1 MEKCLHR
8 GIDRYTEL
16 ARWLHHDGYDPLLWI
31 HDLDAAYRQLPI
43 QDIHRAFT
51 MVNTPRGF
59 TLWRHNCLSFGASG
73 SVWSFNRFADMIQ
86 FIARKLLLI
95 PCHHFVDDF
104 AAFEP
109 RPIATSGFQ
118 SFNDL
123 FATLGLQMKAKKAAS
138 PGPKHKLLGV
148 IVSIDTAN
156 ITLEPC
162 PSRCAK
168 LLQTIQSALQD
179 NILKPEQAQKLAG
192 KLVFLQSTAFN
203 NWGTVSHE
211 AYIHS
216 RAHNSSQ
223 TNHDGA
229 LNGPLRAS
237 LTFMQAIIKSFQPNK
252 IPLAVE
258 PRHTTLYTDAF
269 FQLGDQKFSPS
280 QMTPE
285 INWSS
290 RTGINMT
297 NGWGFVASFGEK
309 PLCGH
314 GTFAKRK
321 AFIYMCWNSWRHS

>member
-1 MEKCLHR
+1 
-8 GIDRYTEL
+8 
-16 ARWLHHDGYDPLLWI
+16 
-31 HDLDAAYRQLPI
+31 
-43 QDIHRAFT
+43 
-51 MVNTPRGF
+51 
-59 TLWRHNCLSFGASG
+59 
-73 SVWSFNRFADMIQ
+73 MIQ

-148 IVSIDTAN
+148 IVSIDSAN

-162 PSRCAK
+162 PSRCDK
-168 LLQTIQSALQD
+168 LLQTIQSTLQD

-192 KLVFLQSTAFN
+192 KIVFLQSTAFN
-203 NWGTVSHE
+203 NLGQS
-211 AYIHS
+211 AMKPIYS

-258 PRHTTLYTDAF
+258 PRDTPPSTRIF
-269 FQLGDQKFSPS
+269 FQL
-280 QMTPE
+280 
-285 INWSS
+285 
-290 RTGINMT
+290 
-297 NGWGFVASFGEK
+297 
-309 PLCGH
+309 H
-314 GTFAKRK
+314 G
-321 AFIYMCWNSWRHS
+321 